1 MEKHMKNWTTWIP
14 LLIAILISICANLY
28 PILMAFVIEADGW
41 VQAGWV
47 LYFFLLPASLA
58 LIVVGWV
65 LSLIIF
71 FVRRRADQ
79 KTEA

>member
-1 MEKHMKNWTTWIP
+1 MKNWTTWIP

-41 VQAGWV
+41 VQGGWV

-79 KTEA
+79 KTEV